1 MSQDTKICIAY
12 IACRLISGKR
22 IASLCD
28 LSQLEEVETT
38 SLLDAAFLKEF
49 DEKFADYMPG
59 YAGDCTYK
67 YTTGN
72 GNSIEIFINGRTF
85 IVHITDTAAYFIGNV
100 QGDIIYLYDHDNSA
114 HFKYR
119 ILRCVEEEGK
129 QLEERA
135 SAQSQRKQETLKKVE
150 QQN

>member
-1 MSQDTKICIAY
+1 MNQDTNICIAY

-22 IASLCD
+22 IASLYD
-28 LSQLEEVETT
+28 LPQLKEVETA

-49 DEKFADYMPG
+49 DEKFADYVPG
-59 YAGDCTYK
+59 YASDCKYK
-67 YTTGN
+67 YTAGN

-85 IVHITDTAAYFIGNV
+85 IVHINDTAAYFIGNV

-119 ILRCVEEEGK
+119 ILRCVEAEEKTGK
-129 QLEERA
+129 AVELE
-135 SAQSQRKQETLKKVE
+135 
-150 QQN
+150 N